1 MRERGNI
8 WPVVAVAAAA
18 LCVLVIVPL
27 IVERQKAG
35 RMATVD
41 AHVSIG
47 DAEVS
52 GDQGFAAKN
61 YRWPNG
67 EVPRTAER
75 LRDVTGV
82 TIAAATFLV
91 EESLHR
97 RMPRDAEEILTG
109 IGRRRLIPNEWRSDQ
124 PGVLRTPHATIH
136 LRYAPRSLTVELI
149 SVPNERVDGP
159 AILIR
164 IPDGE
169 NTALGT
175 RYFESMQ
182 LDELFIRVRSHPS
195 LTSLPQAGNHGF
207 SNKLSSPMPT
217 ALDWNSGPRQ
227 QSNGNR
233 MRSDRE

>member
-8 WPVVAVAAAA
+8 WPVIVVIAVA

-27 IVERQKAG
+27 FIERQKAG

-47 DAEVS
+47 DGEVS
-52 GDQGFAAKN
+52 DGQSSGASN

-67 EVPRTAER
+67 EVPRTVER
-75 LRDVTGV
+75 LRDVTAV
-82 TIAAATFLV
+82 VIAAATFLV
-91 EESLHR
+91 EESLHGR
-97 RMPRDAEEILTG
+97 IPTDADDLLIG
-109 IGRRRLIPNEWRSDQ
+109 IGRRSLIPNEWRTDQ
-124 PGVLRTPHATIH
+124 PGVLRTSHATLH
-136 LRYAPRSLTVELI
+136 LRYSPRNLTVEVI

-169 NTALGT
+169 NTAVGT

-182 LDELFIRVRSHPS
+182 LDGIVYPRPFTSIADIIASGWQPRLFKQTQI
-195 LTSLPQAGNHGF
+195 A
-207 SNKLSSPMPT
+207 
-217 ALDWNSGPRQ
+217 D
-227 QSNGNR
+227 
-233 MRSDRE
+233 SDRAQLAQWAKAATQQQAK

>member
-1 MRERGNI
+1 MRERGNV
-8 WPVVAVAAAA
+8 WPILVVVAAA

-27 IVERQKAG
+27 FIERQKAG

-47 DAEVS
+47 DGDVS
-52 GDQGFAAKN
+52 DNQASAASN

-75 LRDVTGV
+75 LRDVSAV
-82 TIAAATFLV
+82 AIAAATCLV
-91 EESLHR
+91 EESLHGR
-97 RMPRDAEEILTG
+97 IPRDANEI
-109 IGRRRLIPNEWRSDQ
+109 INRIDQRKLIISEWRTDE

-136 LRYAPRSLTVELI
+136 LRYSPRNLTVELI
-149 SVPNERVDGP
+149 SVPNERIDGP

-169 NTALGT
+169 NVEVGN

-182 LDELFIRVRSHPS
+182 LDGIIYPHPFAPIADIIATGWQPHLFKQTQLADIDRARLEQWVNA
-195 LTSLPQAGNHGF
+195 T
-207 SNKLSSPMPT
+207 K
-217 ALDWNSGPRQ
+217 RQ
-227 QSNGNR
+227 QLTN
-233 MRSDRE
+233 EK

>member
-1 MRERGNI
+1 MRERGNV
-8 WPVVAVAAAA
+8 WPVIVVVAAA

-27 IVERQKAG
+27 LIERQKAG

-47 DAEVS
+47 DGEVS
-52 GDQGFAAKN
+52 DSQASASN

-75 LRDVTGV
+75 LRDVTAV
-82 TIAAATFLV
+82 AIAAATFLV
-91 EESLHR
+91 EESLHGR
-97 RMPRDAEEILTG
+97 IPTDADDLLTG
-109 IGRRRLIPNEWRSDQ
+109 IGRRSLIPNEWRTDQ
-124 PGVLRTPHATIH
+124 PGVLRTSHATLH
-136 LRYAPRSLTVELI
+136 LRYSPRNLTVEVI

-169 NTALGT
+169 NTAVGT

-182 LDELFIRVRSHPS
+182 LDGIVYPRPFTSIADIIASGWQPRLFKQTQI
-195 LTSLPQAGNHGF
+195 A
-207 SNKLSSPMPT
+207 
-217 ALDWNSGPRQ
+217 D
-227 QSNGNR
+227 
-233 MRSDRE
+233 SDRAQLEQWAKAATQQQAK

>member
-18 LCVLVIVPL
+18 LCVLIIIPL

-47 DAEVS
+47 DGEVS
-52 GDQGFAAKN
+52 GHQRFAAKN

-75 LRDVTGV
+75 LRDLTGV

-91 EESLHR
+91 EQSVHGR
-97 RMPRDAEEILTG
+97 ISRDADEILTG
-109 IGRRRLIPNEWRSDQ
+109 IRHRRLIPNEWRTDQ

-164 IPDGE
+164 IPDSE
-169 NTALGT
+169 NTAVGT

-182 LDELFIRVRSHPS
+182 LDGIIYPRPFASIADIIATGWQPRLFKQTQLADADRVR
-195 LTSLPQAGNHGF
+195 LEQWAEAT
-207 SNKLSSPMPT
+207 KR
-217 ALDWNSGPRQ
+217 RQ
-227 QSNGNR
+227 PNA
-233 MRSDRE
+233 E

>member
-8 WPVVAVAAAA
+8 WPIIVVVAAA

-27 IVERQKAG
+27 LIERQKAG

-47 DAEVS
+47 DGEMSDGQAS
-52 GDQGFAAKN
+52 AASN

-75 LRDVTGV
+75 LRDITAVA
-82 TIAAATFLV
+82 IAAATCLV
-91 EESLHR
+91 EESLHGR
-97 RMPRDAEEILTG
+97 TPRDAHEIIT
-109 IGRRRLIPNEWRSDQ
+109 RVDQRKLIASEWRTDE

-136 LRYAPRSLTVELI
+136 LRYSPSKLTVEFI
-149 SVPNERVDGP
+149 SVPNERIDGT

-164 IPDGE
+164 IPDSE
-169 NTALGT
+169 NTAVGT

-182 LDELFIRVRSHPS
+182 LDGIVYPRPFAPIAEIIASGWQPRLF
-195 LTSLPQAGNHGF
+195 
-207 SNKLSSPMPT
+207 K
-217 ALDWNSGPRQ
+217 
-227 QSNGNR
+227 QSQIAD
-233 MRSDRE
+233 SDRAQLEQWAKAATQQQKH

>member
-47 DAEVS
+47 DGGVS
-52 GDQGFAAKN
+52 GDQASATRN

-97 RMPRDAEEILTG
+97 RMPQDADEILTG
-109 IGRRRLIPNEWRSDQ
+109 IGRRRLIPNEWRTDQ

-164 IPDGE
+164 IPDSE
-169 NTALGT
+169 NTAVGT

-182 LDELFIRVRSHPS
+182 LDGIVYPRPFAPIADIIASGWQPRLF
-195 LTSLPQAGNHGF
+195 
-207 SNKLSSPMPT
+207 K
-217 ALDWNSGPRQ
+217 
-227 QSNGNR
+227 QSQIAD
-233 MRSDRE
+233 SDRAQLEQWAKAATQQQKH

>member
-8 WPVVAVAAAA
+8 WPVVAVATAA
-18 LCVLVIVPL
+18 LCVLVIVPV
-27 IVERQKAG
+27 IIERQKAG

-47 DAEVS
+47 DGEIS
-52 GDQGFAAKN
+52 GDQVSAAKN

-82 TIAAATFLV
+82 TIAAATFLI

-97 RMPRDAEEILTG
+97 RMPRDADEILTG
-109 IGRRRLIPNEWRSDQ
+109 IGRRRLIPNERRTDQ

-136 LRYAPRSLTVELI
+136 LRYSPRTLTLELI

-164 IPDGE
+164 IPDSE
-169 NTALGT
+169 NTAVGT

-182 LDELFIRVRSHPS
+182 LDGIIYPLPFASIADVIATGWQPRLFKQTQLAEADRVR
-195 LTSLPQAGNHGF
+195 LEEWAEAAKRRQAN
-207 SNKLSSPMPT
+207 
-217 ALDWNSGPRQ
+217 
-227 QSNGNR
+227 
-233 MRSDRE
+233 EE

>member
-8 WPVVAVAAAA
+8 WPVVAVVAGAF
-18 LCVLVIVPL
+18 CVLVIVPL
-27 IVERQKAG
+27 IIERQKAG

-47 DAEVS
+47 DGDLS
-52 GDQGFAAKN
+52 GNGSSAARN

-75 LRDVTGV
+75 LRDITGV
-82 TIAAATFLV
+82 TIAAATFLI
-91 EESLHR
+91 EESLNGR
-97 RMPRDAEEILTG
+97 TPRDADEILTG
-109 IGRRRLIPNEWRSDQ
+109 MGRRRLIPNEWRTDQ

-182 LDELFIRVRSHPS
+182 LDGIIYPRPFASIADVIATGWQPRLFKQTQLADADRVR
-195 LTSLPQAGNHGF
+195 LEQWAEAT
-207 SNKLSSPMPT
+207 KR
-217 ALDWNSGPRQ
+217 RQ
-227 QSNGNR
+227 PN
-233 MRSDRE
+233 EE

>member
-8 WPVVAVAAAA
+8 WPIVAVAAAA

-27 IVERQKAG
+27 IIERQKAG

-47 DAEVS
+47 DGEVS
-52 GDQGFAAKN
+52 GGQGSTSRN
-61 YRWPNG
+61 YRWPNS
-67 EVPRTAER
+67 EVPRTADR

-82 TIAAATFLV
+82 AIAAATYLV
-91 EESLHR
+91 EGSLHGR
-97 RMPRDAEEILTG
+97 IPLDADEILTRIYQRG
-109 IGRRRLIPNEWRSDQ
+109 LIANEWQTDQ

-136 LRYAPRSLTVELI
+136 LRYSPRNLTVELI

-164 IPDGE
+164 IPDSE
-169 NTALGT
+169 NTAVGT

-182 LDELFIRVRSHPS
+182 LDGIIYPRPFASIADIIASGWQPRLF
-195 LTSLPQAGNHGF
+195 
-207 SNKLSSPMPT
+207 
-217 ALDWNSGPRQ
+217 Q
-227 QSNGNR
+227 QTQIAD
-233 MRSDRE
+233 SDRAQLEQWAKAATQQQKQ

>member
-47 DAEVS
+47 DGEVT
-52 GDQGFAAKN
+52 GDQAFAAKN

-97 RMPRDAEEILTG
+97 RMPQDADEILTG
-109 IGRRRLIPNEWRSDQ
+109 IGRRRLIPNEWRTDQ

-182 LDELFIRVRSHPS
+182 LDGIIYPRPFASIADVIATGWQPRLFKQTQLADADRVR
-195 LTSLPQAGNHGF
+195 LEQWAEAT
-207 SNKLSSPMPT
+207 KR
-217 ALDWNSGPRQ
+217 RQ
-227 QSNGNR
+227 PN
-233 MRSDRE
+233 EE

>member
-8 WPVVAVAAAA
+8 WPIIVVAAAA

-27 IVERQKAG
+27 LIERQKAG

-41 AHVSIG
+41 AHVAISDG
-47 DAEVS
+47 EVS
-52 GDQGFAAKN
+52 TDQDSVASN

-82 TIAAATFLV
+82 TIATATFLV
-91 EESLHR
+91 EESLHEG
-97 RMPRDAEEILTG
+97 MPRDADEILTG
-109 IGRRRLIPNEWRSDQ
+109 ISRRSLIPNEWRTHQ

-136 LRYAPRSLTVELI
+136 LRYSPRNLTVELI
-149 SVPNERVDGP
+149 SAPNEPVDGP

-164 IPDGE
+164 IPDPE
-169 NTALGT
+169 NTAVGT

-182 LDELFIRVRSHPS
+182 LDGIIYPRPFASIADIIASGWQPRLFKQTQISDPDRAQLERWFKAA
-195 LTSLPQAGNHGF
+195 T
-207 SNKLSSPMPT
+207 
-217 ALDWNSGPRQ
+217 Q
-227 QSNGNR
+227 QQKQ
-233 MRSDRE
+233 

>member
-1 MRERGNI
+1 MRVRGNI
-8 WPVVAVAAAA
+8 WPVVAVAGAA

-27 IVERQKAG
+27 IIERQKAG

-47 DAEVS
+47 D
-52 GDQGFAAKN
+52 GDISDDPASETRN
-61 YRWPNG
+61 YRWPNS

-91 EESLHR
+91 EESLHGR
-97 RMPRDAEEILTG
+97 APRDVNEILAV
-109 IGRRRLIPNEWRSDQ
+109 IGLRKLIPNEWRTDQ

-136 LRYAPRSLTVELI
+136 LRYSPHSLTIELI
-149 SVPNERVDGP
+149 SVPNEHVDGP

-169 NTALGT
+169 NTTVGI

-182 LDELFIRVRSHPS
+182 LDGIVYPRPFESIADIIASGWQPRLFKQTQITDADRAQ
-195 LTSLPQAGNHGF
+195 LEQWA
-207 SNKLSSPMPT
+207 KT
-217 ALDWNSGPRQ
+217 AAQ
-227 QSNGNR
+227 QQKQ
-233 MRSDRE
+233 

>member
-8 WPVVAVAAAA
+8 WPIIVVAAAA

-27 IVERQKAG
+27 LIERQKAG

-41 AHVSIG
+41 ADVAISDG
-47 DAEVS
+47 EVS
-52 GDQGFAAKN
+52 TDQDSAASN

-82 TIAAATFLV
+82 TIATATFLV
-91 EESLHR
+91 EESLHG
-97 RMPRDAEEILTG
+97 RMPRDADEILTG
-109 IGRRRLIPNEWRSDQ
+109 IGRHSLIPNEWRTDQ
-124 PGVLRTPHATIH
+124 PGVLRTPHGTIH
-136 LRYAPRSLTVELI
+136 LRYSPRNLTVELI

-164 IPDGE
+164 IPDPE
-169 NTALGT
+169 NTAVGT

-182 LDELFIRVRSHPS
+182 LDGIIYPRPFASIADIIASGWQPRLFKQTQISDPDRAQLERWFKAA
-195 LTSLPQAGNHGF
+195 T
-207 SNKLSSPMPT
+207 
-217 ALDWNSGPRQ
+217 Q
-227 QSNGNR
+227 QQKQ
-233 MRSDRE
+233 

>member
-8 WPVVAVAAAA
+8 WPIVAVAAAA

-35 RMATVD
+35 RMATVN

-47 DAEVS
+47 DGEIS
-52 GDQGFAAKN
+52 GDQVSAAKN

-97 RMPRDAEEILTG
+97 RMPRDADEILTG
-109 IGRRRLIPNEWRSDQ
+109 IGRRRLIPYEWRTDQ

-136 LRYAPRSLTVELI
+136 LRYSPRHLTVELI
-149 SVPNERVDGP
+149 SVPDERVDGP

-169 NTALGT
+169 NTAVGT

-182 LDELFIRVRSHPS
+182 LDGIIYPPPFASIADIIAIGWQPRIFKQTQITDADRIQLEQWAKAA
-195 LTSLPQAGNHGF
+195 TPQQ
-207 SNKLSSPMPT
+207 
-217 ALDWNSGPRQ
+217 RQ
-227 QSNGNR
+227 
-233 MRSDRE
+233 